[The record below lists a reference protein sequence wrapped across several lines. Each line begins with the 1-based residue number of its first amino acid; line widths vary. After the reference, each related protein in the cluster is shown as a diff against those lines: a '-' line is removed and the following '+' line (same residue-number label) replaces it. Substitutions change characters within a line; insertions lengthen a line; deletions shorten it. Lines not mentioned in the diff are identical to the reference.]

1 MPSIPSVNSDQGG
14 FQNPFLGVPPDSPL
28 DPHSPN
34 FSAQAWFSNLA
45 GFISKDPS
53 NLLHRSAGVSFT
65 DLNVSGF
72 GSPTDYQKSVGNV
85 LFGIV
90 SLYRRMGGEKKQ
102 QINILRDFD
111 GLVES
116 GEMLL
121 VLGRPGSGC
130 STLLKTISGDTHGL
144 FVNPGSKINYQ
155 GIPARQM
162 HTQFRGEAI
171 YMAEKDVHFPQLT
184 VGETLLFAAKAR
196 APRDGT
202 FPGVTKEGFA
212 EHMRDV
218 IMATYGLMHTINT
231 NVGNTLLPGVS
242 GGERKRVS
250 IAEAALCGSPLQCWD
265 NSTRGLDSANALG
278 FCRTIKLSTELTGA
292 TALIS
297 LYQGSQDAYEVFDK
311 VTVLYEGRQIYF
323 GLCNE
328 AKGYF
333 TEMGFDCAPRQTTAD
348 FLTSLTSPAERL
360 IRPGHEIRVPRTSE
374 EFALA
379 WNNSNEYARLMREIA
394 TYNQQYPLGGPSI
407 ASFTASRR
415 AQQAVHQRVRSP
427 YTLSLYQ
434 QVTICVERGFQ
445 RLRGDASVT
454 ISRIVANGVLAL
466 VVGSMFYN
474 LSQTT
479 SSFYGRSVLIFL
491 AILLNAFASAL
502 EILILYDQRPM
513 VEKHDRYGLYHPFAE
528 AVASSICDLPFK
540 IGNSISFNLVLYF
553 MANLR
558 REPSAFFTF
567 LLFSFSI
574 TVSLSM
580 VFRSIG
586 ASSRSLVQSLF
597 PSSILILALMS
608 YTGFVVPIRNMHPW
622 FRWINYIDP
631 ISYAFES
638 LMINEFSGRDF
649 ECGAYVPAGL
659 QYANLGSTNHV
670 CAVVG
675 AVPGSNLVSGT
686 EYIRL
691 TFSYVPS
698 HLWRNFGI
706 IIALTIFFTATYM
719 VASEVVTAKKSTGE
733 ILLFQRGHQYQ
744 RDLRSDIEKPAQ
756 KAVSE
761 SAPSRPV
768 SGLQKQTSTFQWR
781 DVCFDI
787 KIKKED
793 RRILNHVD
801 GWVKP
806 GTLTALMGPSGA
818 GKTSL
823 LDVLATRNNFGVV
836 SGEALVDGHPRDISF
851 QRKTGY
857 AQQADIHLET
867 MSVREALRFNA
878 VLCQSSSLDR
888 NEKLAYVEEVI
899 QLLDMENYADAIIGV
914 PGEGLNVEQR
924 KKLTIAVELAAKP
937 QLLLFLDEPSSGL
950 DSQTSWAVLDLLEK
964 LNSHG
969 QAILCTIHQPSAML
983 FQRFDRLLFL
993 APEGKPVYFG
1003 AIGYNSSI
1011 VVSYFERN
1019 GARPCPIAANPA
1031 EWIMEII
1038 GCTPGSH
1045 SEIDWSD
1052 VWRSSPEYAQLH
1064 RELDRM
1070 EQGLAQGA
1078 IQNFALDDDYKEFA
1092 AAFSV
1097 QLWECIK
1104 RVNQQYW
1111 RTPSYIYSKTA
1122 MCVGTALFLGFTFY
1136 KADKSLQGLQNQVFS
1151 IFMLLTQSSNLVPQM
1166 LPNFVVQRS
1175 LYEARERPAKTYSW
1189 QVFMLSNILVELPWM
1204 TLMAIFIFVGWYY
1217 PIGLYRNA
1225 ELNGTGAESAGTVLL
1240 FMWVYMIFTSTF
1252 GHMVQAGVD
1261 LAEMGGNY
1269 ANLLFMLSLIF
1280 CGVLIGPDELPGF
1293 WIFMYRVSPFTYLVS
1308 GILSTSLTNV
1318 PVQCSPF
1325 EFLHFEPTSG
1335 QTCGS
1340 YLSDYI
1346 QTAGGDVANPDATSD
1361 CAFCPLA
1368 NTDAFLKLVHSE
1380 YSERWRNFGILWIYV
1395 LVNIIGALF
1404 FYWLVRVPKKCKRG
1418 QVKAGKVAVATS
1430 TSLTATE
1437 QAAASIEKKTEEKG
1451 PDTTLNPS
1459 ESNKPTKG
1467 RSRVVKSK
1475 ITN

>member
-1 MPSIPSVNSDQGG
+1 MPSDSSIMSDQDGVR
-14 FQNPFLGVPPDSPL
+14 NPFLGVPPGSPL
-28 DPHSPN
+28 DPRGPN

-45 GFISKDPS
+45 GYISKDPS

-65 DLNVSGF
+65 DLKVSGF

-85 LFGIV
+85 LLGITT
-90 SLYRRMGGEKKQ
+90 LFRRMAGNSKQ
-102 QINILRDFD
+102 EINILREFY
-111 GLVES
+111 GLIES

-130 STLLKTISGDTHGL
+130 STLLKSISGDTHGL
-144 FVNPGSKINYQ
+144 LVSPSSRINYQ
-155 GIPARQM
+155 GITPRQM
-162 HTQFRGEAI
+162 HSRFRGEAI
-171 YMAEKDVHFPQLT
+171 YMAENDVHFPQLT

-196 APRDGT
+196 APRDNT
-202 FPGVTKEGFA
+202 FPGVTRDMYA

-218 IMATYGLMHTINT
+218 IMATYGIMHTMNT
-231 NVGNTLLPGVS
+231 PVGNVLVPGVS

-250 IAEAALCGSPLQCWD
+250 IAEAALSGSPLQCWD
-265 NSTRGLDSANALG
+265 NSTRGLDSANALE
-278 FCRTIKLSTELTGA
+278 FCRSIKLFTELAGA

-323 GLCNE
+323 GPCNK
-328 AKGYF
+328 AKVFF
-333 TEMGFDCAPRQTTAD
+333 TNMGFECAPRQTTAD

-360 IRPGHEIRVPRTSE
+360 VRPGCENRVPRTSE

-379 WNNSNEYARLMREIA
+379 WKNSNEFAKLIQDICE
-394 TYNQQYPLGGPSI
+394 YNKKYPLGGPSV
-407 ASFTASRR
+407 AAFAASRR
-415 AQQAVHQRVRSP
+415 AQQAVHQRVQSP

-434 QVTICVERGFQ
+434 QVMICVERGFQ

-454 ISRIVANGVLAL
+454 ISRVVANSVLAL

-502 EILILYDQRPM
+502 EILIIYDQRPM
-513 VEKHDRYGLYHPFAE
+513 VEKHDRYSLYHPFAE

-553 MANLR
+553 MSNLR

-597 PSSILILALMS
+597 PSSILILALMT
-608 YTGFVVPIRNMHPW
+608 YTGFVVPINNMHPW

-638 LMINEFSGRDF
+638 LMVNEFHGREF
-649 ECGAYVPAGL
+649 ECGAFVPAGP
-659 QYANLGSTNHV
+659 QYTAVGSLNHV

-675 AVPGSNLVSGT
+675 AVPGSTLVSGT

-691 TFSYVPS
+691 TFNYEPS

-706 IIALTIFFTATYM
+706 IIALTIFFTFTYM
-719 VASEVVTAKKSTGE
+719 AASEIVTAKKSKGE

-744 RDLRSDIEKPAQ
+744 RNLHSDIEKPAE
-756 KAVSE
+756 AASVSG
-761 SAPSRPV
+761 PSRPV
-768 SGLQKQTSTFQWR
+768 SGTIQKQTSIFQWK
-781 DVCFDI
+781 DICFDI

-823 LDVLATRNNFGVV
+823 LDVLATRDTFGVV
-836 SGEALVDGHPRDISF
+836 SGEALVDGHPRDVSF

-878 VLCQSSSLDR
+878 ILCQPSGLDR
-888 NEKLAYVEEVI
+888 NEKLAYVEEI
-899 QLLDMENYADAIIGV
+899 IHLLDMESYADAIIGV

-924 KKLTIAVELAAKP
+924 KKLTIAVELAARP

-964 LNSHG
+964 LTAHG

-983 FQRFDRLLFL
+983 FQRFNRLLFL

-1003 AIGYNSSI
+1003 DIGPNSST

-1019 GARPCPIAANPA
+1019 GAKPCPEEANPA

-1045 SEIDWSD
+1045 SEIDWPA
-1052 VWRSSPEYAQLH
+1052 VWRSSPEYAQVH
-1064 RELDRM
+1064 RELEDM
-1070 EQGLAQGA
+1070 ESELSQGA
-1078 IQNFALDDDYKEFA
+1078 VQKATLDDDYKEFA
-1092 AAFSV
+1092 APFTV
-1097 QLWECIK
+1097 QLWECMK

-1111 RTPSYIYSKTA
+1111 RTPSYIYSKAA
-1122 MCVGTALFLGFTFY
+1122 MCLGAALFLGFTFY

-1151 IFMLLTQSSNLVPQM
+1151 IFMLITQASNLVPQM

-1189 QVFMLSNILVELPWM
+1189 KVFMLSNILVELPWN
-1204 TLMAIFIFVGWYY
+1204 TLMAILTFVGWYY

-1225 ELNGTGAESAGTVLL
+1225 EYNGTGAQSAVTVLL
-1240 FMWVYMIFTSTF
+1240 FMWMYMIFTSTF

-1261 LAEMGGNY
+1261 SAEMGGNY

-1280 CGVLIGPDELPGF
+1280 CGVLIGPDALPGF

-1318 PVQCSPF
+1318 PVECSAIELLRFDP
-1325 EFLHFEPTSG
+1325 LQG
-1335 QTCGS
+1335 QTCGAYMS
-1340 YLSDYI
+1340 EYI
-1346 QTAGGDVANPDATSD
+1346 QTAGGYIVDTAATSN
-1361 CAFCPLA
+1361 CAYCPLS

-1380 YSERWRNFGILWIYV
+1380 YSERWRNFGILWVYV
-1395 LVNIIGALF
+1395 LANIIGALF
-1404 FYWLVRVPKKCKRG
+1404 FYWLVRVPKKSKKCQIKS
-1418 QVKAGKVAVATS
+1418 V
-1430 TSLTATE
+1430 SLIFIGNGVLVMGHQSWRAF
-1437 QAAASIEKKTEEKG
+1437 A
-1451 PDTTLNPS
+1451 
-1459 ESNKPTKG
+1459 
-1467 RSRVVKSK
+1467 
-1475 ITN
+1475 